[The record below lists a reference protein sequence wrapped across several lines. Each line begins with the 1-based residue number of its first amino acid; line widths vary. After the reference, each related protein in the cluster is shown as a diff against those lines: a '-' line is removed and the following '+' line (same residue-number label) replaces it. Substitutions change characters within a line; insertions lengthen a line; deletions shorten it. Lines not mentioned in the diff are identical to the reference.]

1 MHMATSPTKSSL
13 GGPVTVSSQGKAQ
26 AETHPHPPTL
36 PLSPLSLSL
45 SPAAAAADAIK
56 TKHSARNEATKLP
69 AELNL
74 VQILKF

>member
-1 MHMATSPTKSSL
+1 M
-13 GGPVTVSSQGKAQ
+13 GGAVTVSSQGKAQ
-26 AETHPHPPTL
+26 AETL
-36 PLSPLSLSL
+36 PLPPSLTLFPLSLPP

-74 VQILKF
+74 VQNMKF